1 MRIVVQAAIDAMI
14 SRRGMTVIVV
24 AHRLSTVRGA
34 DRILVIKRGKVAEAG
49 SHEALLSLGGEYAT
63 LVSKQLRG
71 TSPPAGGGRS
81 E

>member
-1 MRIVVQAAIDAMI
+1 MQAAIDAMI
-14 SRRGMTVIVV
+14 ARRGMTVIVV

-34 DRILVIKRGKVAEAG
+34 DRILVIKCGKVAEAG

-71 TSPPAGGGRS
+71 TSPPAGSGGGS